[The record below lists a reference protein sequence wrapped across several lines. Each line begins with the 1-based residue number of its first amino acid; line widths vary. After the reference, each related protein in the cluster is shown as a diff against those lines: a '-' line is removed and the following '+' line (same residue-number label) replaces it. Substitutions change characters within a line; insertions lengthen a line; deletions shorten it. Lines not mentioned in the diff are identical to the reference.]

1 MGWGDF
7 LTKYSIYFFSESIS
21 DAVVMKFGVLFFFL
35 SLLFVQP
42 RQNAAEEKMDR
53 K

>member
-1 MGWGDF
+1 MGCGEF
-7 LTKYSIYFFSESIS
+7 LTEYSIYFSESIS
-21 DAVVMKFGVLFFFL
+21 DAVVLNFFFL
-35 SLLFVQP
+35 SLLFAQP